1 MVSSRIWSLEFFFS
15 RASRVDY
22 TFLRRYE
29 MMRTRSP
36 KSEMLDSRLIFL
48 DLETTGASADR
59 DRITEIG
66 LIEVAGAKLLQE
78 WSTLV
83 DPGRLIPPAVV
94 SLTGIT
100 DRMVA
105 EAPTFA
111 DIAAELLERLE
122 GRLLVAHNARFDYAF
137 LRAEFRRLGIR
148 YRSRVLCTVRLSR
161 ALFPEHRHHNLDS
174 VIDRFALSCS
184 ARHRALGD
192 AQAVWAFARELE
204 RSVEP
209 HRLAQAVAAATQV
222 PWLPPGLDHER
233 FDDLPE
239 APGVYAFYASDGAP
253 LYVGSALNLRSR
265 VLAHFTGGGKLDR
278 AQALALQTASLE
290 WTETAGGLGAALREI
305 ALLRALTPLYNRRHA
320 TSPGWSLRWKPG
332 GQVDPVPLDSEQDI
346 ESDSLYGV
354 FRNRGDA
361 WAALR
366 GVARSQA
373 LCAILLGLEAGR
385 GPCSAY
391 AGGACGGACVGRE
404 TAAQHMMRLASAL
417 ARLRFNPWPFGG
429 RVAVREADADRGM
442 SEIHVLDQW
451 RHLGSART
459 DDELAALLEQRDIP
473 LFDVDQYR
481 LLKRH
486 LADSRRASVV
496 IDLARPAASVSV

>member
-1 MVSSRIWSLEFFFS
+1 MFD
-15 RASRVDY
+15 SRVV
-22 TFLRRYE
+22 
-29 MMRTRSP
+29 
-36 KSEMLDSRLIFL
+36 FL

-66 LIEVAGAKLLQE
+66 LIEVIGSQLLQE

-83 DPGRLIPPAVV
+83 DPGRTIPPAVV

-100 DRMVA
+100 DQMVA

-111 DIAAELLERLE
+111 DVSAELLERLE

-174 VIDRFALSCS
+174 VIERFALSCS

-209 HRLAQAVAAATQV
+209 QCLAQAIADATQV
-222 PWLPPGLDHER
+222 PWLPPGLDHEC

-239 APGVYAFYASDGAP
+239 APGVYAFYAGDGKP

-265 VLAHFTGGGKLDR
+265 VLAHFTGTAKLDR
-278 AQALALQTASLE
+278 AQALTLQTASLE
-290 WTETAGGLGAALREI
+290 WNETAGALGAALREI
-305 ALLRALTPLYNRRHA
+305 ALLRELRPLYNRRQA
-320 TSPGWSLRWKPG
+320 AAPGWSLRWEPG
-332 GQVDPVPLDSEQDI
+332 AQVEAMPLDSEQDI
-346 ESDSLYGV
+346 ACASLYGV
-354 FRNRGDA
+354 FRSRADA
-361 WAALR
+361 WTALR
-366 GVARSQA
+366 GLARSYA
-373 LCAILLGLEAGR
+373 LCGILLGLEAGP
-385 GPCSAY
+385 GPCSSFTS
-391 AGGACGGACVGRE
+391 GACHGACVGRE
-404 TAAQHMMRLASAL
+404 TAAQHMMRLAGAL
-417 ARLRFNPWPFGG
+417 ARLRVRPWPFSG
-429 RVAVREADADRGM
+429 RIALRETDPYRAM

-451 RHLGSART
+451 RYLGSART
-459 DDELAALLEQRDIP
+459 DDELAALLEQRDLP
-473 LFDVDQYR
+473 LFDVDRYR
-481 LLKRH
+481 LLNRH
-486 LADSRRASVV
+486 LTDTRRGSEL
-496 IDLARPAASVSV
+496 IDLARPAAATSV

>member
-1 MVSSRIWSLEFFFS
+1 MF
-15 RASRVDY
+15 
-22 TFLRRYE
+22 
-29 MMRTRSP
+29 
-36 KSEMLDSRLIFL
+36 DSRLVFL

-66 LIEVAGAKLLQE
+66 LIEVAGSRLLQE

-83 DPGRLIPPAVV
+83 DPGCVIPPAVV

-100 DRMVA
+100 DQMVA
-105 EAPTFA
+105 QAPTFA
-111 DIAAELLERLE
+111 DISAELLERLE

-174 VIDRFALSCS
+174 VIERFALSCS

-204 RSVEP
+204 RSVDP
-209 HRLAQAVAAATQV
+209 QRLAQATADATQV

-239 APGVYAFYASDGAP
+239 APGVYAFYASDGMP

-265 VLAHFTGGGKLDR
+265 VLAHFTGAGKLDR

-305 ALLRALTPLYNRRHA
+305 ALLRELTPRYNRRQA
-320 TSPGWSLRWKPG
+320 ASPGWSLRWEPG
-332 GQVDPVPLDSEQDI
+332 AHVEAVPLN
-346 ESDSLYGV
+346 SDQGITSASLYGV
-354 FRNRGDA
+354 FRSRADA
-361 WAALR
+361 WTALR
-366 GVARSQA
+366 SVARNHA
-373 LCAILLGLEAGR
+373 LCGILLGLETGP
-385 GPCSAY
+385 GPCSACASG
-391 AGGACGGACVGRE
+391 AGHGACVGQE
-404 TAAQHMMRLASAL
+404 TAAQHMMRLATAL
-417 ARLRFNPWPFGG
+417 ARLRVRPWPFSG
-429 RVAVREADADRGM
+429 RIALRETDLHRAM

-451 RHLGSART
+451 RYLGSART
-459 DDELAALLEQRDIP
+459 DDELAALLEQRGLPP
-473 LFDVDQYR
+473 LDVDQYR
-481 LLKRH
+481 LLNRH
-486 LADSRRASVV
+486 LADTRRASEL
-496 IDLARPAASVSV
+496 IDLARPPSPVW